1 MALIPDVFPN
11 LRTPKKL
18 VRSMSKKSHF
28 RGPFEKQG
36 SKRTLTLLKFERQ
49 HLYHIY
55 WSLWGQLSWKQSL
68 LLICKILR
76 LFVNTVTAVDKYSL
90 LNRDKLTQ
98 PIQIQLSQ
106 KQKNS
111 SNFLSRFLKSSL
123 NFERFKKKDD
133 PHCWR
138 ISIKKRTLKHVVRSM
153 SKKSCFRGLFQ
164 KKHGKL
170 VETLLKSERQYLY
183 YNHWSISW
191 KLTYEKS
198 LLVIFKILRLFVNT
212 LTADD
217 KYSLLNIDNSRQ
229 PNQMQLSQKQKTFSQ
244 IYSLFLKS
252 TLDFEHFQ
260 RKDDPPT
267 WCISKTTDSKK
278 RG

>member
-138 ISIKKRTLKHVVRSM
+138 ISIKKGLWNTWLDQCLKSLVSEDSSKRNMVNWLKHCWNLNDST
-153 SKKSCFRGLFQ
+153 FIIIIDQF
-164 KKHGKL
+164 H
-170 VETLLKSERQYLY
+170 E
-183 YNHWSISW
+183 NW
-191 KLTYEKS
+191 LTKS
-198 LLVIFKILRLFVNT
+198 L
-212 LTADD
+212 
-217 KYSLLNIDNSRQ
+217 
-229 PNQMQLSQKQKTFSQ
+229 
-244 IYSLFLKS
+244 
-252 TLDFEHFQ
+252 
-260 RKDDPPT
+260 
-267 WCISKTTDSKK
+267 C
-278 RG
+278 